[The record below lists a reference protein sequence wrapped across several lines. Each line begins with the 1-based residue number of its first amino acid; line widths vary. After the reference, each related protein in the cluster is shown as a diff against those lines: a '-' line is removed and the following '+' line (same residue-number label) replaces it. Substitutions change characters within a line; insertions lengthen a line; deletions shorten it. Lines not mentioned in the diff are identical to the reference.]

1 MCPSA
6 LVLVARTLLVCNWAV
21 NGFSWFVPGPWR
33 GRWYVPRVGAREVRA
48 LLSPEELPL
57 YLRLAERLHDDLRAA
72 DGAGGARL
80 PSERQLA
87 ERYETSRVTIRAAL
101 GELRERGV
109 LVSLPARGWALAA
122 PREEAV
128 RARVLGFSDLAVQ
141 RGLRTHSRVLS
152 AAVRPATTREAELLR
167 TVAGA
172 DLFELRRLRYLND
185 LVIALEH
192 NRLPLAVAPALAT
205 TDFGGT
211 SLYDVLR
218 SAEPSQAPRHA
229 DYSVEARI
237 AHDEER
243 ELLEISGPVPILS
256 ATQLTF
262 NQDGVPIEL
271 TVQAYRG
278 DRYTFHASI
287 TD

>member
-1 MCPSA
+1 
-6 LVLVARTLLVCNWAV
+6 
-21 NGFSWFVPGPWR
+21 
-33 GRWYVPRVGAREVRA
+33 VGVREVGVREVKA
-48 LLSPEELPL
+48 LLSPDELPL
-57 YLRLAERLHDDLRAA
+57 YLRLAERLSADLRAA

-87 ERYETSRVTIRAAL
+87 ERYGTSRVTIRAAL
-101 GELRERGV
+101 GELRERGL

-122 PREEAV
+122 QAQAPGP
-128 RARVLGFSDLAVQ
+128 RVLGFSDLAAQ
-141 RGLRTHSRVLS
+141 RGLRTRSRVLS
-152 AAVRPATTREAELLR
+152 SSVRPATSREAELLR

-205 TDFGGT
+205 TDFGAT

-218 SAEPSQAPRHA
+218 AAEPGQTPRHA
-229 DYSVEARI
+229 DYSVEARN
-237 AHDEER
+237 AHAEER
-243 ELLEISGPVPILS
+243 ELLEISGPVPILA

-262 NQDGVPIEL
+262 NQDAVPIEL

>member
-1 MCPSA
+1 
-6 LVLVARTLLVCNWAV
+6 
-21 NGFSWFVPGPWR
+21 
-33 GRWYVPRVGAREVRA
+33 VRA
-48 LLSPEELPL
+48 LLTPDELPL
-57 YLRLAERLHDDLRAA
+57 YLRLAERLLADLQAA

-87 ERYETSRVTIRAAL
+87 ERYEASRVTIRAAL

-122 PREEAV
+122 PPGVREEA
-128 RARVLGFSDLAVQ
+128 RGARVLGFSDLAGQ
-141 RGLRTHSRVLS
+141 RGLRTRSRVLS
-152 AAVRPATTREAELLR
+152 SAVRPATVREAELLR

-172 DLFELRRLRYLND
+172 ELFELRRIRYLND

-192 NRLPLAVAPALAT
+192 NRLPLAVAPAMAT
-205 TDFGGT
+205 TDFTET

-218 SAEPSQAPRHA
+218 AAVPSQAPRYA
-229 DYSVEARI
+229 DYSVEARH
-237 AHDEER
+237 AEGDEHR
-243 ELLEISGPVPILS
+243 HLELSGPVPILA

-262 NQDGVPIEL
+262 NQAGVPIEL
-271 TVQAYRG
+271 TFQAYRG

>member
-1 MCPSA
+1 
-6 LVLVARTLLVCNWAV
+6 
-21 NGFSWFVPGPWR
+21 
-33 GRWYVPRVGAREVRA
+33 VGVREVRA
-48 LLSPEELPL
+48 LLSPDELPL
-57 YLRLAERLHDDLRAA
+57 YLRLAERLSEDLRAA
-72 DGAGGARL
+72 AGAGGARL

-101 GELRERGV
+101 GELRERGL

-122 PREEAV
+122 TPAQTPGP
-128 RARVLGFSDLAVQ
+128 RVLGFSDLAAQ
-141 RGLRTHSRVLS
+141 RGLRTRSRVLS
-152 AAVRPATTREAELLR
+152 ATVRPATSREAELLR

-172 DLFELRRLRYLND
+172 DLFELRRVRYLND
-185 LVIALEH
+185 LAIALEH

-205 TDFGGT
+205 TDFGTT

-218 SAEPSQAPRHA
+218 AADPPQTPRHA
-229 DYSVEARI
+229 DYSVEARN
-237 AHDEER
+237 AHAEER
-243 ELLEISGPVPILS
+243 EHLDITGPVPILA

-262 NQDGVPIEL
+262 NQDAVPVEL

>member
-1 MCPSA
+1 
-6 LVLVARTLLVCNWAV
+6 
-21 NGFSWFVPGPWR
+21 
-33 GRWYVPRVGAREVRA
+33 VGVREVKA
-48 LLSPEELPL
+48 LLSPDELPL
-57 YLRLAERLHDDLRAA
+57 YLRLAERLTEDLRAA
-72 DGAGGARL
+72 DGEGGARL

-101 GELRERGV
+101 GELRERGL

-122 PREEAV
+122 APAARGQAPG
-128 RARVLGFSDLAVQ
+128 ARVLGFSDLAAQ
-141 RGLRTHSRVLS
+141 RGLRTRSRVLS

-192 NRLPLAVAPALAT
+192 NRLPLTVAPALAT
-205 TDFGGT
+205 TDFSAT

-218 SAEPSQAPRHA
+218 AAVPAQTPRHA
-229 DYSVEARI
+229 DYSVEARN
-237 AHDEER
+237 AHAEER
-243 ELLEISGPVPILS
+243 DLLEISGPVPILA

-262 NQDGVPIEL
+262 NQDAVPIEL

>member
-1 MCPSA
+1 MG
-6 LVLVARTLLVCNWAV
+6 V
-21 NGFSWFVPGPWR
+21 
-33 GRWYVPRVGAREVRA
+33 REVRA
-48 LLSPEELPL
+48 LLSPDELPL
-57 YLRLAERLHDDLRAA
+57 YLRLAERLSEDLRAA
-72 DGAGGARL
+72 GGAGGARL

-101 GELRERGV
+101 GELRERGL

-122 PREEAV
+122 APAREQAPGP
-128 RARVLGFSDLAVQ
+128 RVLGFSDLAAQ
-141 RGLRTHSRVLS
+141 RGLRTRSRVLS

-192 NRLPLAVAPALAT
+192 NRLPLAVAPAMAT
-205 TDFGGT
+205 TDFGTT

-218 SAEPSQAPRHA
+218 AAVPAQTPRHA
-229 DYSVEARI
+229 DYSVEARN
-237 AHDEER
+237 AHAEER
-243 ELLEISGPVPILS
+243 EHLEISGPVPILA

-262 NQDGVPIEL
+262 NQDTVPIEL